1 MRQATRRS
9 SSSELKITPYTVFGV
24 LFVVLGTIAL
34 GRPNFTLPGKRSEV
48 MVQNQKVLIETSRVI
63 SIPRVASAIEVALGI
78 GLVFFGSR
86 KPRQR

>member
-1 MRQATRRS
+1 
-9 SSSELKITPYTVFGV
+9 
-24 LFVVLGTIAL
+24 
-34 GRPNFTLPGKRSEV
+34 